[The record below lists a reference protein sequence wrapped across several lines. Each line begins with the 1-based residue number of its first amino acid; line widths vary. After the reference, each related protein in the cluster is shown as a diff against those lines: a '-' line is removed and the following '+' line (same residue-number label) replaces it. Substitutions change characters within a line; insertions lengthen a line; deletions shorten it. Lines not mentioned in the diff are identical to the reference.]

1 MKIYLNGTANLGDF
15 LNGLPVMSGISKA
28 YGKFELVVKKEMKK
42 FKGLKEFLMYQDLF
56 TEVNFDDELF
66 LYGDIITMSSWP
78 IREDKGDPYRPTE
91 TCRYE
96 NFMKDRY
103 KMDLRDLVVVPDDY
117 SIELERVREF
127 NKKIDEE
134 IQLYR
139 ISLDTIEMRIQLA
152 SDRTLQNLINEV
164 DDMGELKLID
174 TKLKMLN

>member
-1 MKIYLNGTANLGDF
+1 MNAQQRKFLIDKIQDKTKKKIEELRSSKLEYPSASNYIFKAILN
-15 LNGLPVMSGISKA
+15 
-28 YGKFELVVKKEMKK
+28 
-42 FKGLKEFLMYQDLF
+42 
-56 TEVNFDDELF
+56 DELEIQPSN
-66 LYGDIITMSSWP
+66 IILKALKDKA
-78 IREDKGDPYRPTE
+78 IRAKEGQNWLSEERMG
-91 TCRYE
+91 
-96 NFMKDRY
+96 FDRERTV